1 MKNIIELIVKQFNTV
16 IMDLKNIKKIETEE
30 QYEAVRSR
38 VNELIVEASRK
49 GLLESDY
56 DNEYTREIGRLSY
69 LGAMYEN
76 DYMQFKH
83 IKVRRKSPLIRSI
96 EDEMY
101 SRNIKQKE
109 LADMLGI
116 NEPALSQIM
125 RQKRPISMRTAKK
138 LHKSLNIDPKLILE
152 YA

>member
-1 MKNIIELIVKQFNTV
+1 
-16 IMDLKNIKKIETEE
+16 
-30 QYEAVRSR
+30 
-38 VNELIVEASRK
+38 VNELIAEASEK

-83 IKVRRKSPLIRSI
+83 LKIRKKSPLIRSI

-101 SRNIKQKE
+101 SRDIKQKQ
-109 LADMLGI
+109 LAEMLGI
-116 NEPALSQIM
+116 NEPALSQIIHG
-125 RQKRPISMRTAKK
+125 KRTISMRIAKK
-138 LHKSLNIDPKLILE
+138 LYQKLNIDPKLIIE
-152 YA
+152 FA